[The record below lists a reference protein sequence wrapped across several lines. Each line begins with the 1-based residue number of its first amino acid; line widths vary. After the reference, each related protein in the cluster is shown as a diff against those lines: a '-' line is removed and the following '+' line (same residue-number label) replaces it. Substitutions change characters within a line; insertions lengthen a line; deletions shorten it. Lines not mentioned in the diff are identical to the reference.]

1 MDKKKLEEVRLN
13 RFIAMCGICSR
24 RKADSLIQQG
34 LVRVNKKVIVALGYK
49 VRLTDFVEVN
59 GQQIYIEKNQY
70 LLLNKPK
77 GYITTM
83 SDEKNRLT
91 VMDLIN
97 NACQER
103 LFPVG
108 RLDKETT
115 GLLLF
120 TNDGIL
126 AKKLMHP
133 KHNVKKTYNVF
144 LNKKLSKPHFSKI
157 IQGLHLD
164 DGFVR
169 ADKLNYLSDS
179 KRNLQIEIH
188 VGKNR
193 IVRRIFSF
201 LGYEVQGLD
210 RCMYSILTKKKL
222 PLGKWRMLTSKELN
236 FFKTL

>member
-49 VRLTDFVEVN
+49 IRLTDFVEVN

-144 LNKKLSKPHFSKI
+144 LNKI
-157 IQGLHLD
+157 I
-164 DGFVR
+164 
-169 ADKLNYLSDS
+169 
-179 KRNLQIEIH
+179 
-188 VGKNR
+188 
-193 IVRRIFSF
+193 
-201 LGYEVQGLD
+201 
-210 RCMYSILTKKKL
+210 
-222 PLGKWRMLTSKELN
+222 
-236 FFKTL
+236 